1 MSEINTINLVD
12 NYESESVTKC
22 LDGVSQQLSLENEVK
37 VVSAPLENEV
47 TVVSASLEN
56 EVKVIPAPL
65 ENEVTVVSTI
75 LENEVKVIP
84 APLENEVTVVSTI
97 LENEV
102 KVVPTPLENEVKV
115 VPTLLENEVKVVS
128 AIHID
133 KYLLFENNEEI
144 KKLVGLLTTN
154 SNCVNDIIRIVEL
167 IMADGKI
174 DMNDIP
180 LLISFFKKI
189 ISFRSTSE
197 DLLKNISTEKYVT
210 SIKYVL
216 IILTKENI
224 IKIPNQDVFITEIS
238 KLLDQ
243 LKIVEEVGNSIKNCF
258 SCFR

>member
-22 LDGVSQQLSLENEVK
+22 LDGVSQQLSLETEVNVVSAPLETEVTVVSAILENEVNVVSAPLETEVTVVSRILENEVK
-37 VVSAPLENEV
+37 VVSAPLETEV
-47 TVVSASLEN
+47 IVVST
-56 EVKVIPAPL
+56 PL
-65 ENEVTVVSTI
+65 ENEIKVVS
-75 LENEVKVIP
+75 
-84 APLENEVTVVSTI
+84 
-97 LENEV
+97 
-102 KVVPTPLENEVKV
+102 TPLENEVKV
-115 VPTLLENEVKVVS
+115 VST
-128 AIHID
+128 IHID
-133 KYLLFENNEEI
+133 KYLLFENNDEV

-154 SNCVNDIIRIVEL
+154 LNCVKDITHIVEL

-224 IKIPNQDVFITEIS
+224 IKIPNQDVFISEIS